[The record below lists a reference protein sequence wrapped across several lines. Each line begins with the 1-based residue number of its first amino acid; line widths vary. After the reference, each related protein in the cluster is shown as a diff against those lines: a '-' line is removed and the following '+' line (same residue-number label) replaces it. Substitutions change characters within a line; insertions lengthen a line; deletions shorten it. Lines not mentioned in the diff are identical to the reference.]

1 MDKINLNELYTEEGF
16 DVLDFNTFSLLE
28 RHGVLSGENSCSKF
42 ASHLLDFI
50 EELNKKGIEFGEF
63 IVHSNENCLHHQ
75 EYIDKGVPDLSTDG
89 WDLPAWASWELMVH
103 IGVIEDDDTTKGSI
117 RVIEDDLEAHIGLQ
131 SPKAILSD
139 RQDSSV
145 TIQHEMKH
153 YFDSVIEFNK
163 RGKINNKVY
172 QEINKLFKKE
182 DEMDKI
188 GEKDERNIIKFF
200 TYFFYITSEAEMSAW
215 LENTRDDGYIHRW
228 SLLRGKSYAKNA
240 RMSYRY
246 STYKKILENI
256 LHWKEGKLQSNKINS
271 SYDIIGTSYFSTH
284 NFKTYDEF
292 KKFMMETFGAYLES
306 RFGKKESFE
315 KYMKRYIKILDKQIK
330 KHSKIWADGFNGIDL
345 DETPEDIEK
354 ILIKKRKERLE
365 RIRKKKEGKN

>member
-1 MDKINLNELYTEEGF
+1 MNKTNLNELYTEEGF

-63 IVHSNENCLHHQ
+63 IVHSNENCPNHQ
-75 EYIDKGVPDLSTDG
+75 EYIDKGIPDLSTDG

-103 IGVIEDDDTTKGSI
+103 IGVIGEDETTTGKIILDDNN
-117 RVIEDDLEAHIGLQ
+117 LEAHIGLQ
-131 SPKAILSD
+131 SPKRICKIDGS
-139 RQDSSV
+139 REIYSI

-153 YFDSVIEFNK
+153 YFDGVIEFNK
-163 RGKINNKVY
+163 KGKINNK
-172 QEINKLFKKE
+172 ECKELNILKKKINK
-182 DEMDKI
+182 MDYNT
-188 GEKDERNIIKFF
+188 GEYRLINFF
-200 TYFFYITSEAEMSAW
+200 TYFFYMTSETEMSAY
-215 LENTRDDGYIHRW
+215 LENSRGEDYLKGKDYYAYIYKVRSRDRNHQY
-228 SLLRGKSYAKNA
+228 KN
-240 RMSYRY
+240 Y
-246 STYKKILENI
+246 SNYKEILEKIL
-256 LHWKEGKLQSNKINS
+256 LWKDDETQFDKINKVLNLG
-271 SYDIIGTSYFSTH
+271 DI
-284 NFKTYDEF
+284 KTYDEF
-292 KKFMMETFGAYLES
+292 KKFMMENFGSYLES

-315 KYMKRYIKILDKQIK
+315 KYIKRYIKILDKQIK

-354 ILIKKRKERLE
+354 MLIKKRKERLE

>member
-1 MDKINLNELYTEEGF
+1 MNKTNLNELYTEEGF

-63 IVHSNENCLHHQ
+63 IVHSNENCPYHQ
-75 EYIDKGVPDLSTDG
+75 VYIDKGIPDLSADG
-89 WDLPAWASWELMVH
+89 WDLPSWASWELMIH
-103 IGVIEDDDTTKGSI
+103 IGVIEDDDTTKGAI

-131 SPKAILSD
+131 SPEKILSD

-163 RGKINNKVY
+163 KGKINNKVY
-172 QEINKLFKKE
+172 QEIDKLFKKE
-182 DEMDKI
+182 DEMD
-188 GEKDERNIIKFF
+188 KDERNIIKFF

-215 LENTRDDGYIHRW
+215 LENTRDDGYYNRW
-228 SLLRGKSYAKNA
+228 LLLRGKSYAKKNT

-292 KKFMMETFGAYLES
+292 KKFMMENFGSYLES

-315 KYMKRYIKILDKQIK
+315 KYIKRYIKILDKQIK

-354 ILIKKRKERLE
+354 MLIKKRKERLE